1 MNNQFWEVSGQME
14 TKDQLEQELRR
25 IEKWEKDQK
34 SAWFWEKWS
43 RLPFMLLDRLTPKVI
58 QDKLAEGLGEVGRFL
73 QTGGQYLVQRRSIF
87 KRLERTHSLMG
98 SGSEGSRAT
107 EPADGHDG
115 GDGAGLT
122 LAEAANLPLAVM
134 DSVADELTASRAKL
148 AAAQGATTGIGGVL
162 TLAIDIPA
170 VLGLSLKVLQE
181 IAVCYGYD
189 PRDEKERL
197 FIVKCLQFASADIVG
212 KKAVLDELGQFDG
225 DHAPAQVMSQIQ
237 GWREV
242 VQTYRDSFGWKKLFQ
257 LVPIAGILFGSIS
270 NKGTIEDV
278 AEAGKMLYRKRRIVA
293 KLHSERPDGEA

>member
-1 MNNQFWEVSGQME
+1 ME
-14 TKDQLEQELRR
+14 TKEQLEQELRR
-25 IEKWEKDQK
+25 IGKWEKDQK
-34 SAWFWEKWS
+34 SAWFWERWS

-58 QDKLAEGLGEVGRFL
+58 QDKLAEGLGELGRFL
-73 QTGGQYLVQRRSIF
+73 QTGGQYLVQRRSIL
-87 KRLERTHSLMG
+87 KKLERTHSLMG
-98 SGSEGSRAT
+98 GGLEGPVP
-107 EPADGHDG
+107 EPGDGRDG
-115 GDGAGLT
+115 GDEGGLT
-122 LAEAANLPLAVM
+122 LAGAANLPLAVM
-134 DSVADELTASRAKL
+134 DSVADELAASRAKF

-225 DHAPAQVMSQIQ
+225 DHAPVQVMSQIQ

-278 AEAGKMLYRKRRIVA
+278 AAAGKMLYKKRRIVTR
-293 KLHSERPDGEA
+293 LRSEQQDSKDGDI

>member
-1 MNNQFWEVSGQME
+1 M
-14 TKDQLEQELRR
+14 
-25 IEKWEKDQK
+25 
-34 SAWFWEKWS
+34 
-43 RLPFMLLDRLTPKVI
+43 
-58 QDKLAEGLGEVGRFL
+58 
-73 QTGGQYLVQRRSIF
+73 
-87 KRLERTHSLMG
+87 
-98 SGSEGSRAT
+98 
-107 EPADGHDG
+107 
-115 GDGAGLT
+115 
-122 LAEAANLPLAVM
+122 
-134 DSVADELTASRAKL
+134 
-148 AAAQGATTGIGGVL
+148 

-225 DHAPAQVMSQIQ
+225 EHAPAQVMSQIQ

-257 LVPIAGILFGSIS
+257 LVPIAGIFFGSIS

-278 AEAGKMLYRKRRIVA
+278 AEAGKMLYRKRRIMT
-293 KLHSERPDGEA
+293 KLRSEQPDGEA